1 MVKFYDTSSLLKIGD
16 RLFDEGERFAISSI
30 TLDELE
36 NIKTSSVKD
45 ADVKYSARKLLREM
59 DTHMGDFDIVMYAD
73 RMLKPINKLNM
84 GITNDIKILSCAI
97 NYAKTKNKK
106 YS

>member
-16 RLFDEGERFAISSI
+16 KLFDEGRFVISSI

-36 NIKTSSVKD
+36 NIKTSSNKD

-59 DTHMGDFDIVMYAD
+59 DEHMNDFDIVMFSD
-73 RMLKPINKLNM
+73 KMLKPIN
-84 GITNDIKILSCAI
+84 
-97 NYAKTKNKK
+97 
-106 YS
+106 